1 MNHFIFGLILTP
13 RPSPSFSSTS
23 VSIKIAL
30 SSVPAADTSVCID
43 VPPRQIWRPARDP
56 LPIGR
61 AIASTDVPTDNFKHL
76 LSSTTLYLQHPKWR
90 LEGDHSFCFRLVI
103 ARF

>member
-23 VSIKIAL
+23 VSIKMAL
-30 SSVPAADTSVCID
+30 SSVPAADTSVCIE

-61 AIASTDVPTDNFKHL
+61 AIAPTDVPTYNFKHL
-76 LSSTTLYLQHPKWR
+76 LSSTLFTTS
-90 LEGDHSFCFRLVI
+90 EMEIGGVDHSSCSRLVI
-103 ARF
+103 ATF